1 MQQDWEKVSAYY
13 AREALQPSG
22 LEGRQLVASAGARAE
37 FGWLIDK
44 APEWAGGDLNFITEL
59 DITGGVDP
67 SSLDDAELDRK
78 IGEFV
83 AVNPCVFEKFTK
95 DGLDGF
101 SNAAKIFAR
110 YGAES
115 AQGFKLDESE
125 SCSVIFIQNI
135 SRRNFAQTMKR
146 GLGCSI
152 AISACDDAAMTIMHE
167 CAHLLKKHSH
177 RHSIDELR
185 NETEA
190 ESLMVKSFENSI
202 LEGRDLNPQSLQPR
216 LAFRSLGSLL
226 WTKKREIEKINDPIG
241 TDEGFGHGMN
251 VGLSLTGNLLADNQ
265 SAALL
270 RAPVQINSLIYSF
283 AGVDPYTDMNV
294 QDRRHYF
301 SALSALHSEGC
312 FGESTLAGVY
322 VDQAIQACQT
332 HAEEWL
338 DEDLIAA
345 FKTKLEQTNL
355 PEVKWDDTDDLF
367 QPQHEQNVATANCDS
382 KLSPPHL

>member
-1 MQQDWEKVSAYY
+1 MLQDWKKVSADYS
-13 AREALQPSG
+13 REALQPSG

-37 FGWLIDK
+37 FGRLIDK

-67 SSLDDAELDRK
+67 SCLGDVELDKK

-95 DGLDGF
+95 EGLDGF

-135 SRRNFAQTMKR
+135 SRRNFAQTMKK

-177 RHSIDELR
+177 SHSTDELR

-190 ESLMVKSFENSI
+190 ESIMVKSFQNSI
-202 LEGRDLNPQSLQPR
+202 YEGHDLNLQSLQPR

-226 WTKKREIEKINDPIG
+226 WTKKREIEKINDPMG
-241 TDEGFGHGMN
+241 PDEGFGHGMN
-251 VGLSLTGNLLADNQ
+251 VGLSLTDSLLTDNQ

-283 AGVDPYTDMNV
+283 AGVDPYTDTD
-294 QDRRHYF
+294 QRDRRNYF
-301 SALSALHSEGC
+301 SAMSALHSEGL

-332 HAEEWL
+332 HAVEWL

-345 FKTKLEQTNL
+345 FKTKLEDTNL
-355 PEVKWDDTDDLF
+355 PEVKWDGTDDF
-367 QPQHEQNVATANCDS
+367 FPPEHEQNVAPAACDS
-382 KLSPPHL
+382 KRSLLHI